1 MWNVLSLLQ
10 LTSSEKDCGVS
21 DIDFRNIANF
31 NHFIEL
37 TGQVKKIVLKFDTKL
52 LSNSDSLLLS
62 LLCSIKPSNKA
73 SNHNN

>member
-10 LTSSEKDCGVS
+10 LTSSEKDCGVT
-21 DIDFRNIANF
+21 DMYFRNIANF

-37 TGQVKKIVLKFDTKL
+37 TGKKIVLKFDTKL

-62 LLCSIKPSNKA
+62 LLCSIKPSNKDPIIII
-73 SNHNN
+73 